1 MPTISAQLTR
11 IKQEK
16 EELKT
21 ALEAK
26 GVEVSDDCKIGDLK
40 DHIEIIPSNKMY
52 VCTAVDKA
60 TRTWEGQEAVL
71 LGDDSYRY
79 YNFSDTVTTGL
90 KYTSVNPAVGEGWN
104 ETCCMRM
111 NSIFQGIS
119 TNGLMLYGCWGNG
132 GMPGIQYG
140 HAAMDVNISSG
151 ICNASTE
158 VQGVIVA
165 EYKNVTAISQ
175 SVTGITGNQ
184 PMTIATW
191 YQDLGGTANT
201 LILGLGSKSAN
212 KGLFL
217 CSHNGYAAYNLGG
230 TTVSTG
236 VLVNDKLHHIC
247 LVYTGSAIGMY
258 IDGELA
264 YQAAASIS
272 LTDSPFFFGGNIS
285 GTAGSISGFTNM
297 HAYIKHSYVYTR
309 VLSDFDVR
317 ALANEE
323 FPSIGGGSDMN
334 ARQIYRIG
342 IQNTGTAAITV
353 QDAVVMGNIE
363 LNEQIANH
371 IIFDPLESIYLD
383 YYPEHEL
390 FGSNVYVGTIT
401 EGTEYIVIDP
411 LNHKAGAYPQ
421 EDDHWQIIEGGAYF
435 AECYIL
441 YYNLNVSVSDPVYL
455 YDYVTIP
462 MVSKD
467 LEYLHHEYI
476 EEWTP
481 EPYTGPLTLTFIPVY
496 DE

>member
-1 MPTISAQLTR
+1 MPTISSQLTR

-26 GVEVSDDCKIGDLK
+26 GIEVSDDCKIGDLT
-40 DHIEIIPSNKMY
+40 DYIEIIPSNKMY

-60 TRTWEGQEAVL
+60 TRTWEGQEAIL
-71 LGDDSYRY
+71 MGDDSYRY
-79 YNFSDTVTTGL
+79 YTFSDTVTTGL
-90 KYTSVNPAVGEGWN
+90 KYTSVNPAPGEGWN
-104 ETCCMRM
+104 ENCCMRM

-132 GMPGIQYG
+132 SALPGIQYG
-140 HAAMDVNISSG
+140 HAAMDINITNGLVS
-151 ICNASTE
+151 ASTE
-158 VQGVIVA
+158 IQGVIVA
-165 EYKNVTAISQ
+165 EYKNVTGVSQ
-175 SVTGITGNQ
+175 TNTGITGNQ

-191 YQDLGGTANT
+191 YQDIGGTADT

-247 LVYTGSAIGMY
+247 LVYTGSAIGVY

-264 YQAAASIS
+264 YQAAVSIS

-323 FPSIGGGSDMN
+323 WPKKEPGLILEVISGSITFSNPKAEEDFVTETLDSSIGPIRLDKDSSDSTSN
-334 ARQIYRIG
+334 KYCYDGNNELLTNIG
-342 IQNTGTAAITV
+342 ITSGDDLFIMNHPVQNKPALYIG
-353 QDAVVMGNIE
+353 
-363 LNEQIANH
+363 
-371 IIFDPLESIYLD
+371 
-383 YYPEHEL
+383 
-390 FGSNVYVGTIT
+390 GTIYAVLCESFDELMT
-401 EGTEYIVIDP
+401 GYTYTTNKVT
-411 LNHKAGAYPQ
+411 L
-421 EDDHWQIIEGGAYF
+421 QITQDSS
-435 AECYIL
+435 L
-441 YYNLNVSVSDPVYL
+441 
-455 YDYVTIP
+455 
-462 MVSKD
+462 
-467 LEYLHHEYI
+467 
-476 EEWTP
+476 
-481 EPYTGPLTLTFIPVY
+481 
-496 DE
+496 

>member
-1 MPTISAQLTR
+1 MSTISSQLLR

-21 ALEAK
+21 ALESK
-26 GVEVSDDCKIGDLK
+26 GIEISDDCKLGELGE
-40 DHIEIIPSNKMY
+40 HIEIIPSNKMY
-52 VCTAVDKA
+52 VCTAVNKV
-60 TRTWEGQEAVL
+60 TRTWEGQEAIL
-71 LGDDSYRY
+71 MGDASYRY
-79 YNFSDTVTTGL
+79 YIFSDKVTTGL
-90 KYTSVNPAVGEGWN
+90 KYTSVNPAPGEGWN
-104 ETCCMRM
+104 ENCCMRM
-111 NSIFQGIS
+111 NAIFQGIS

-151 ICNASTE
+151 ICNSGIE

-175 SVTGITGNQ
+175 TKTGITGNQ
-184 PMTIATW
+184 PLTIATW

-201 LILGLGSKSAN
+201 LILGLGSKSSN

-247 LVYTGSAIGMY
+247 LVYTGSAIGVY

-272 LTDSPFFFGGNIS
+272 LTDSPFFFGGNMS
-285 GTAGSISGFTNM
+285 GTAGSISGFANM

-323 FPSIGGGSDMN
+323 WPKIW
-334 ARQIYRIG
+334 
-342 IQNTGTAAITV
+342 
-353 QDAVVMGNIE
+353 
-363 LNEQIANH
+363 LNYK
-371 IIFDPLESIYLD
+371 IIFDCDTDCSC
-383 YYPEHEL
+383 
-390 FGSNVYVGTIT
+390 
-401 EGTEYIVIDP
+401 
-411 LNHKAGAYPQ
+411 
-421 EDDHWQIIEGGAYF
+421 EDHPCGGA
-435 AECYIL
+435 L
-441 YYNLNVSVSDPVYL
+441 Y
-455 YDYVTIP
+455 TTGHF
-462 MVSKD
+462 
-467 LEYLHHEYI
+467 EYLPDPDTTNSWIYTNMQGATKRI
-476 EEWTP
+476 TLSDDWSSFITFQP
-481 EPYTGPLTLTFIPVY
+481 PSYGEPFPATADSVMQVMSGGYRYLNAFVHAELI
-496 DE
+496 